1 MVQGYPPIIEA
12 QEEHEEDEEEE
23 EEEEDEAMSV
33 SMSSER
39 KPALD
44 LRDTGGKSP
53 LSRPSQKT
61 TRRSSRSSRRKIQE
75 INPTTLDPSNL
86 SPR

>member
-1 MVQGYPPIIEA
+1 MIQGYPPIIEA

-23 EEEEDEAMSV
+23 DEAISV
-33 SMSSER
+33 SLSTER
-39 KPALD
+39 NRAVN

-53 LSRPSQKT
+53 LSRPNQKT
-61 TRRSSRSSRRKIQE
+61 AGQSSRKSRRKVQE
-75 INPTTLDPSNL
+75 ITLTTLDPSNL